1 MQTPSRLMGGL
12 VPNIDPW
19 ERNVDWQLLIAQSY
33 SNRAITR
40 LTRAAGLTPGQP
52 KVLQYLTTHDGCTQ
66 KEIGQGCALDKSTV
80 AGLLA
85 RMEADGLV
93 TRRTRPGDRRATGV
107 FLTDRGAAC
116 AETAA
121 RNAATV
127 DELALAGFTAPERA
141 QLSELL
147 ARVIRNLREQEGSN
161 HENR

>member
-1 MQTPSRLMGGL
+1 MAT
-12 VPNIDPW
+12 IDPW
-19 ERNVDWQLLIAQSY
+19 ERNIDWQLLIAFSH

-66 KEIGQGCALDKSTV
+66 TDVCHGCALDKSTV

-93 TRRTRPGDRRATGV
+93 ARRTRPADRRATGV
-107 FLTDRGAAC
+107 FLTERGRAC
-116 AETAA
+116 AEVVA

-127 DELALAGFTAPERA
+127 DEVALAGFTDAERA

-147 ARVIRNLREQEGSN
+147 ARVIRNLREQEGQN
-161 HENR
+161 HGNR